1 VDATA
6 PMSDRA
12 AARLRHFVLAL
23 FCLGAAGTG
32 FELLLLGHTESTP
45 QFIPLVAL
53 GLGIIAAI
61 LAAARPAPAVLRS
74 FQLLMGGLVVTGP
87 IGLYLHYH
95 GNVEFEL
102 EMYPSLRG
110 LDLVWKALTGATPA
124 LAPGAMILLGLMG
137 LASTYRHPALS
148 RPTTAGESR

>member
-1 VDATA
+1 MGAA
-6 PMSDRA
+6 ASMSDRHA
-12 AARLRHFVLAL
+12 NRLRHFALAL
-23 FCLGAAGTG
+23 FCMGAAGTG
-32 FELLLLGHTESTP
+32 AELLLLGHTESTP

-53 GLGIIAAI
+53 GLGIIAAVA
-61 LAAARPAPAVLRS
+61 AAARPAPAVLRS
-74 FQLLMGGLVVTGP
+74 FQALMAGLVVTGP
-87 IGLYLHYH
+87 VGLYLHYR

-102 EMYPSLRG
+102 EMYPSLKG